1 MSLPEARK
9 SPGSL
14 RVAARLA
21 LLASLALASACTVR
35 PLYSDGPVSATGAQ
49 TGTATQLASI
59 NIKPVGTRY
68 GQEVRNHLIFMFNGG
83 AGQPAT
89 APYTMDLSVSALNE
103 SSLLAQVTTKD
114 DEPTAGTMTL
124 TGAYVVTDIKTGKRV
139 AGGKRS
145 VTASY
150 DRPRQEFANAR
161 AERDAENRAA
171 RELAELL
178 KLAIAQDMSKG

>member
-9 SPGSL
+9 SPSSW

-21 LLASLALASACTVR
+21 LFASLALASACTVR
-35 PLYSDGPVSATGAQ
+35 PLYSDAPVTSGVGA
-49 TGTATQLASI
+49 GTTTQLASI
-59 NIKPVGTRY
+59 NIKPVNTRY

-83 AGQPAT
+83 TGQQAS
-89 APYTMDLSVSALNE
+89 APYTMDLAVGALNE
-103 SSLLAQVTTKD
+103 ATLLEQVTTKD

-124 TGAYVVTDIKTGKRV
+124 TGSYVITDIKTGKRV

-145 VTASY
+145 VSASY
-150 DRPRQEFANAR
+150 DRPRQEFANVR
-161 AERDAENRAA
+161 AERDAQNRAA

-178 KLAIAQDMSKG
+178 RLAIAQDMSKR

>member
-14 RVAARLA
+14 RVAARMV

-35 PLYSDGPVSATGAQ
+35 PLYSDGPVSAGAQ

-59 NIKPVGTRY
+59 NIKPINTRY

-83 AGQPAT
+83 AGQQAT
-89 APYTMDLSVSALNE
+89 APYTMDLAVGAINEAALLE
-103 SSLLAQVTTKD
+103 QVTTKD

-124 TGAYVVTDIKTGKRV
+124 TGTYVITDIKTGKSV
-139 AGGKRS
+139 ARGQRS

-150 DRPRQEFANAR
+150 DRPRQEFANVR
-161 AERDAENRAA
+161 AERDAQNRAA